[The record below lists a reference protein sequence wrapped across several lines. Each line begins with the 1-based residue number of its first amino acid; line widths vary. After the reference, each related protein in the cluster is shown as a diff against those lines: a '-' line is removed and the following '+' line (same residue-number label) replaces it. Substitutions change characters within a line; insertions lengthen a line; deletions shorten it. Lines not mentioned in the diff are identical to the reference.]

1 MRARLFALLLA
12 APLALTGCD
21 AAGSL
26 LVPVTSSGG
35 SGFGSGSGATSGSL
49 AITRTSA
56 DPSKTTVAKGE
67 TLRLSVEANQQ
78 SATFS
83 WTATGG
89 TLSPSGASA
98 SWTAPSTTGTY
109 TVNVTARYNGAEA
122 PASFRFNVQ

>member
-21 AAGSL
+21 AAGTL
-26 LVPVTSSGG
+26 LVPVTSGGNSGIVTG
-35 SGFGSGSGATSGSL
+35 GTSGSL

-56 DPSKTTVAKGE
+56 DPSNTTVAKGE
-67 TLRLSVEANQQ
+67 TLKLTVEANQQ
-78 SATFS
+78 GATFS

-89 TLSPSGASA
+89 SLSPAGSTA

>member
-1 MRARLFALLLA
+1 MRARLFALLLV

-21 AAGSL
+21 AAGNL
-26 LVPVTSSGG
+26 LVPAAGSAG
-35 SGFGSGSGATSGSL
+35 SGFGSGTPGSGSL

-56 DPSKTTVAKGE
+56 DPSKTTVATGE
-67 TLRLSVEANQQ
+67 TLRLTVEANQP

-89 TLSPSGASA
+89 SLSPSGSTA
-98 SWTAPSTTGTY
+98 SWTAPATAGTY
-109 TVNVTARYNGAEA
+109 TVNVTARYAGAEA